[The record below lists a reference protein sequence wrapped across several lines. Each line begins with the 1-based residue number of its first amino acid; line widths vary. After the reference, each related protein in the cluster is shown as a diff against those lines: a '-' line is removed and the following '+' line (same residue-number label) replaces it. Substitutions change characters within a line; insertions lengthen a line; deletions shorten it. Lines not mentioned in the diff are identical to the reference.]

1 MKINYYTEDCE
12 YKLKDKRKIS
22 NTLKYLITNENYS
35 LGDINVIICS
45 DKYLLEI
52 NNKYLNHNYYTD
64 VITFD
69 YREENIVSGDL
80 FISYQT
86 VEDNAAQFDQTPVN
100 EMIRVIIHGVLHLCG
115 YKDKSEGEAIVMRQK
130 ENEYLEYFAQI

>member
-1 MKINYYTEDCE
+1 MRINYHTQDCT

-22 NTLKYLITNENYS
+22 NTLKYLIKNEGFS
-35 LGDINVIICS
+35 LGEVNVIICS
-45 DKYLLEI
+45 DQYLLQI
-52 NNKYLNHNYYTD
+52 NNQYLNHNYFTD

-69 YREENIVSGDL
+69 YREEDLVSGDL

-86 VEDNAAQFDQTPVN
+86 VEDNALQFDQQAVT
-100 EMIRVIIHGVLHLCG
+100 EMIRVIIHGVLHLCSYG
-115 YKDKSEGEAIVMRQK
+115 DKSDSEAVVMRQK